1 MHPAMRLTAL
11 TTCLCAPSAMA
22 EDEFGMRLPASLR
35 LFGWLEM
42 ELARSFASV
51 GMKRAFGECELGY
64 GGLRSMAHKLE
75 EQMLVGYEWRPIWL
89 IPAVMNSGFGT
100 TGRPG
105 MTLPIQIEPSPYP
118 TSARNASGV
127 STSSAIAGSSS
138 GTSATASPAS
148 SSRRLAP

>member
-1 MHPAMRLTAL
+1 MRLTAL

-64 GGLRSMAHKLE
+64 GGLRSM
-75 EQMLVGYEWRPIWL
+75 
-89 IPAVMNSGFGT
+89 
-100 TGRPG
+100 
-105 MTLPIQIEPSPYP
+105 P
-118 TSARNASGV
+118 TSWKSRCWSAMNGVPSG
-127 STSSAIAGSSS
+127 SFRPS
-138 GTSATASPAS
+138 
-148 SSRRLAP
+148 